1 MKLIICSMIAAMI
14 ILSIVHVLLDQA
26 MQYSRKE
33 NSQAEIQNVDI
44 EQFLFSLDMIKNGVD
59 VKKYTLYDFISSLP
73 EYQLF
78 VHEYEYI
85 KEHSDK
91 LAEYIKDSDVV
102 RGTASGVQSMAKNT
116 NDELV
121 LKTDKADIQSDI
133 DVMLIGTV
141 MIKDLMAARI
151 AHPDAE
157 PSVQIKR
164 IQ

>member
-73 EYQLF
+73 EYHYCLNHTQ
-78 VHEYEYI
+78 
-85 KEHSDK
+85 
-91 LAEYIKDSDVV
+91 
-102 RGTASGVQSMAKNT
+102 
-116 NDELV
+116 
-121 LKTDKADIQSDI
+121 
-133 DVMLIGTV
+133 
-141 MIKDLMAARI
+141 
-151 AHPDAE
+151 
-157 PSVQIKR
+157 
-164 IQ
+164 